1 MGKVKHSQSYQN
13 IKFVMPLQFL
23 LKEVRDE
30 VHFLDTD
37 KHQRFL
43 QVDFNIWH
51 QSFYKVIGIIIK
63 T

>member
-43 QVDFNIWH
+43 QVDF
-51 QSFYKVIGIIIK
+51 YKVIGIIIK